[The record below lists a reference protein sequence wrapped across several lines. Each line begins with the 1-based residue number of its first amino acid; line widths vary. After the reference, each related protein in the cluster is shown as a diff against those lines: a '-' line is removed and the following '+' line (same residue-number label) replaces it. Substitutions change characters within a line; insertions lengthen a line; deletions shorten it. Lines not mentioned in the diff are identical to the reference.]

1 MFSPVLATSFQ
12 ELLDQFG
19 LHTEAF
25 IAHLIAFI
33 FIAAVISI
41 FGIKPVMKQLD
52 ERRKRIEEGEAM
64 HERSQKEL
72 AEVKQTG
79 EKILDDAHDAARK
92 ELEHARQTAAKLQT
106 DLTEK
111 ASVEAKTIIENA
123 KNQAALDTQKEKD
136 ALKADFARL
145 LALTASQV
153 TGKVL
158 TEADHR
164 IINEAAIKNL

>member
-1 MFSPVLATSFQ
+1 MFSPVLATSVQ
-12 ELLDQFG
+12 ELFDQFG
-19 LHTEAF
+19 LHTESF
-25 IAHLIAFI
+25 IAHLLAFI
-33 FIAAVISI
+33 FIAAIISI

-72 AEVKQTG
+72 AEVRQTG
-79 EKILDDAHDAARK
+79 EQILDKAHDDAKK
-92 ELEHARQTAAKLQT
+92 ELEHARQTAGKLQA

-111 ASVEAKTIIENA
+111 ASAEARTIIENA
-123 KNQAALDTQKEKD
+123 KNQAALDTQKERE

-158 TEADHR
+158 SEEDHR
-164 IINEAAIKNL
+164 AINEAAIKSL